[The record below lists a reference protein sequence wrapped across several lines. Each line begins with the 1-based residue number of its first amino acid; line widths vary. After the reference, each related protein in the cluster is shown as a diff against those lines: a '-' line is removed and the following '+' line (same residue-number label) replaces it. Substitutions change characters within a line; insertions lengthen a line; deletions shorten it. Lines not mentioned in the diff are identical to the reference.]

1 MHWKKIAALRSAV
14 DFAVL
19 SLHRDFPRTNL
30 DPTHRN
36 PFMAKIFLGI
46 ALAVMLATAALGF
59 LAKSNA
65 DKLQTTLKDTKND
78 LTTTKGTLSLTK
90 TELKKSQDD
99 LTAANT
105 KVAEQE
111 KEIATQKGQMDDLNK
126 KIAEA
131 TTAMEAKT
139 TELAAKAKEFEDYK
153 IAKGEKPGEGV
164 PNAAMELLKG
174 EVAKAQSE
182 AAESKALVDSL
193 TAKKKEIEDQM
204 ASLVLYKKTREA
216 GIAQRGLTG
225 RILAVNGGWNFVVI
239 SVGDK
244 QNSVMGA
251 TLLVLRGGEPIAKA
265 RVSSVEANTSIADI
279 LPGSVRKGVT
289 VQPGDTVVFEGAR
302 NATAAAASQPAAGG
316 QPMLPTR

>member
-1 MHWKKIAALRSAV
+1 
-14 DFAVL
+14 
-19 SLHRDFPRTNL
+19 
-30 DPTHRN
+30 
-36 PFMAKIFLGI
+36 MAKIFLGI

-59 LAKSNA
+59 LAKANA

-105 KVAEQE
+105 KVTEQE
-111 KEIATQKGQMDDLNK
+111 KEISTQKGEMDGLNK
-126 KIAEA
+126 QITEA
-131 TTAMEAKT
+131 KATMEAKDKDIVDLNAKIVALQPGKGPKDPNQV
-139 TELAAKAKEFEDYK
+139 EDPVIAALKA
-153 IAKGEKPGEGV
+153 
-164 PNAAMELLKG
+164 
-174 EVAKAQSE
+174 EVAKAQTERDE
-182 AAESKALVDSL
+182 AKQFAETL

-204 ASLVLYKKTREA
+204 ASLVQYKKTREA
-216 GIAQRGLTG
+216 SIARLGLTG

-279 LPGSVRKGVT
+279 LPGSVRRGVT

-302 NATAAAASQPAAGG
+302 NATAAAAGQPAAGA
-316 QPMLPTR
+316 QPALPTR